1 MGEERN
7 KLLKALRPIL
17 EVLGL
22 KETGEEEYS
31 IECPYC
37 DGEAPYIGCDEESQA
52 IHYCPNC
59 EICFKVLWNGTIL
72 VAEAEGSRIIIE
84 EI

>member
-1 MGEERN
+1 MDKKMKD
-7 KLLKALRPIL
+7 KLLK
-17 EVLGL
+17 VLGL
-22 KETGEEEYS
+22 EETGEGEFS

-37 DGEAPYIGCDEESQA
+37 DGEAPYMGCDEERQA

-72 VAEAEGSRIIIE
+72 VAEVEDSRIIIE